1 MSKKIALVTKLIAR
15 KTTVLW
21 LALFL
26 LLASVSPILSNDN
39 PLIRVGSV
47 TLSEPEVLRIL
58 VNSSGE
64 SEIMAMLTIDHADLE
79 KRNAMMNQ
87 IIEALLIAE
96 AGKEQGL
103 SSRSDVAFQIKWQT
117 LQIFIREYLKSLSE
131 DWDMSSKTL
140 LSYYTSHLDE
150 FVEPEAFHVRHIM
163 SPTKEIANGILLKLI
178 NKNNFEEMAA
188 SYSRDQ
194 NTAKSGGDLG
204 WVERGNQDPAIE
216 EAIFNTRA
224 GGIVGPIKSAFGWH
238 VIEVLEH
245 RALKQLS
252 FEEAEDRVSTKLQMF
267 YVDEEIKKLKKKYII
282 NVDQE
287 ALSNLG
293 GMQITEAQD

>member
-103 SSRSDVAFQIKWQT
+103 DSKPEVAFQIKWQT
-117 LQIFIREYLKSLSE
+117 LQIFIREYLKNLSE
-131 DWDMSSKTL
+131 GWDMSSKTL
-140 LSYYTSHLDE
+140 ESYYTSHLDE
-150 FVEPEAFHVRHIM
+150 FVEPEAFRARHIM
-163 SPTKEIANGILLKLI
+163 SPTKEVANSILLKLI
-178 NKNNFEEMAA
+178 NKDNFEEIAA

-194 NTAKSGGDLG
+194 NTAKNGGDLG
-204 WVERGNQDPAIE
+204 WVERGIQDPAIE
-216 EAIFNTRA
+216 EAIFNTRV

-245 RALKQLS
+245 RTSKQLS
-252 FEEAEDRVSTKLQMF
+252 FKEAEDSVSTKLQMA
-267 YVDEEIKKLKKKYII
+267 YVDEEIKKLKQKYII

-293 GMQITEAQD
+293 GMKITEVQD